1 MCQLFQ
7 ACRLCFN
14 MTGIRFRS
22 AFPWFES
29 YQAASASL
37 YDQVWMTG
45 WRFTSSMPTHN
56 ALFEFVFCGD
66 PDVAQD
72 RPREF
77 GQEALDEIESRTML
91 GGEGKLEAS
100 RRSRVEPGSCFSRYV
115 RGKIIEDQLD
125 RGAGSSF
132 CQPQNKESAINP

>member
-45 WRFTSSMPTHN
+45 WRFTSSMP
-56 ALFEFVFCGD
+56 A
-66 PDVAQD
+66 
-72 RPREF
+72 
-77 GQEALDEIESRTML
+77 IM
-91 GGEGKLEAS
+91 
-100 RRSRVEPGSCFSRYV
+100 RSLSSCFEVTRMWR
-115 RGKIIEDQLD
+115 RG
-125 RGAGSSF
+125 
-132 CQPQNKESAINP
+132 SAFELARLTPHVEKNLTDEVFRNLLVPHEPEPETE